1 MLSMLMAAAMAAGQ
15 VAPPAWHDQLAWQGR
30 SAHMQIRADGS
41 YVLKTS
47 SGRRTIAP
55 PRFRA
60 KTASV
65 LFDGLFAMAQSDLK
79 RVSVRAIT
87 DGAFDHG
94 KPIPCRCYIAGKKW
108 PFVWTRD
115 LSYSIDLG
123 LWRFDPARARTS
135 LLFKLS
141 PTRGKDVPPGQYVM
155 QDTGSGGSWPIS
167 TDRVVWFLGARH
179 LLDDSKF
186 ADTVFTALTD
196 TLRQDRTYAFDPD
209 TGLYRGE
216 TSFLDWREQSY
227 PAWTADN
234 VVFIAQ
240 SYALSTNA
248 LHYEALRLAH
258 EMAAKRHHDQAA
270 ARYAAQAAALKQA
283 VNAHFWNARRGLYMS
298 YIGGRVHPAPFDAY
312 DLLGTDLAI
321 TSGIADPARARQA
334 LAHYPT
340 WPAGSPVI
348 WPERR
353 EQPIY
358 HNRAIWPFV
367 SEYTLRAARR
377 IDDPVRIAHE
387 LRTQMRGAALYASNI
402 ENYSL
407 RTQSTHVDEGKL
419 SGPVVDSPRQ
429 LWSVAGYLDMV
440 MRGVFG
446 LQDDGS
452 VKPKLPAS
460 LVPMLF
466 GQRNVIALDLGDRRI
481 VLHRPAKIDG
491 NLLVAGTTNQEGRTT
506 DVQLI
511 ARTVKAPALR
521 MDAPFYLPATPP
533 APTVTAQG
541 RDWTVTAAKPG
552 VLYVN
557 GRRQGRID
565 RRAEVARAD
574 GLQCF
579 SVTARGPH
587 GMASLHSPE
596 TCMGET
602 PGRDRRL
609 AAPLERA
616 ARRHLPG
623 LAALRQRPRPDQ
635 HRHHRGGQAPAHRL
649 RPQRGAGGPGGDA
662 AERRRAGFDPDPLP
676 RRGRPDLPLHARAGL
691 QHEQPGALRALHRRP
706 GRRHRT
712 AQPCR
717 RARPA
722 HRTATVA
729 PGELTMNRK
738 PELSFWQIWNMCFGF
753 LGIQFGFALQNA
765 NVSRIFQTLGAKVDD
780 IADPV
785 GRRAADR
792 PDRAADHRPLF
803 GPHLDPPGSAPAV
816 LPGRRDSG
824 HHGAGV
830 HAQRAHAVDGRR
842 RAVDDGLPR
851 STYRWSRS
859 APSSATSCRRSSAR
873 WAMPCRA
880 CSSAFGAVI
889 ASALP
894 WVFSTSWAWPIR
906 PRPDRFRP
914 ACAIA
919 FYVGAR
925 GAAGRD
931 PVDGR

>member
-240 SYALSTNA
+240 SYRAVDQRA
-248 LHYEALRLAH
+248 ALRGAAPGPRDGRQTPPRPGRRALRRAGRGAEAGGQRAFLERPSRPVHELHRRTRAPGAVRRLRPAGHGPGHHQRHRRSRPRAPGAGPLPDLAGRQPGDLARAPR
-258 EMAAKRHHDQAA
+258 AADLPQPRHLAVRQRIHPARGAPHRRPGAHRPRAA
-270 ARYAAQAAALKQA
+270 HAD
-283 VNAHFWNARRGLYMS
+283 ARRGAVRLQLS
-298 YIGGRVHPAPFDAY
+298 R
-312 DLLGTDLAI
+312 T
-321 TSGIADPARARQA
+321 TRC
-334 LAHYPT
+334 
-340 WPAGSPVI
+340 
-348 WPERR
+348 
-353 EQPIY
+353 
-358 HNRAIWPFV
+358 
-367 SEYTLRAARR
+367 AA
-377 IDDPVRIAHE
+377 
-387 LRTQMRGAALYASNI
+387 
-402 ENYSL
+402 
-407 RTQSTHVDEGKL
+407 QSTHVDEGKL

-602 PGRDRRL
+602 QVVTGVWPRHWSAPHDGTYQAWLRYDNDHGPINTGITAAVKRLRIACGHSAVQVVPVVMPQSDGEQDSTRVRFHAEAAQTCRFTLEPGFNMSNL
-609 AAPLERA
+609 AHFAHYTGGQGGAIGPLNRADVRGLHIAPL
-616 ARRHLPG
+616 
-623 LAALRQRPRPDQ
+623 
-635 HRHHRGGQAPAHRL
+635 
-649 RPQRGAGGPGGDA
+649 
-662 AERRRAGFDPDPLP
+662 
-676 RRGRPDLPLHARAGL
+676 
-691 QHEQPGALRALHRRP
+691 
-706 GRRHRT
+706 
-712 AQPCR
+712 
-717 RARPA
+717 
-722 HRTATVA
+722 
-729 PGELTMNRK
+729 
-738 PELSFWQIWNMCFGF
+738 
-753 LGIQFGFALQNA
+753 
-765 NVSRIFQTLGAKVDD
+765 
-780 IADPV
+780 
-785 GRRAADR
+785 
-792 PDRAADHRPLF
+792 
-803 GPHLDPPGSAPAV
+803 
-816 LPGRRDSG
+816 
-824 HHGAGV
+824 
-830 HAQRAHAVDGRR
+830 
-842 RAVDDGLPR
+842 
-851 STYRWSRS
+851 
-859 APSSATSCRRSSAR
+859 PSHQ
-873 WAMPCRA
+873 
-880 CSSAFGAVI
+880 GN
-889 ASALP
+889 
-894 WVFSTSWAWPIR
+894 
-906 PRPDRFRP
+906 
-914 ACAIA
+914 
-919 FYVGAR
+919 
-925 GAAGRD
+925 
-931 PVDGR
+931 